1 MIHLYV
7 HLFVLYILN
16 SEVMLDIL
24 SPSLLCRNND
34 VALVQHQVEGSSYLR
49 GRSAGHCWR
58 KQRLAKMD
66 CQEEYGGK
74 YGLVTIRVA
83 TIGCNF

>member
-16 SEVMLDIL
+16 SELVLDIL
-24 SPSLLCRNND
+24 SPSLLCRKND
-34 VALVQHQVEGSSYLR
+34 AALVQHQVEGSSYLQ
-49 GRSAGHCWR
+49 GRSSGHRWR

-66 CQEEYGGK
+66 CQEEYRGG
-74 YGLVTIRVA
+74 IWM
-83 TIGCNF
+83 